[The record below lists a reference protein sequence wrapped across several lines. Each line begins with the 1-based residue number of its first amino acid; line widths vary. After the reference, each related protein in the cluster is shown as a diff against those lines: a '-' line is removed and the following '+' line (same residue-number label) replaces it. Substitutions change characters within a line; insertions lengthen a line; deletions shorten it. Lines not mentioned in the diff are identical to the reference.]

1 MPLTGFYLY
10 IFCLRVEC
18 MYQSPAPL
26 VAWHISCGFPSPAE
40 DYRESELDI
49 NELVIAHPD
58 ATFYVRVSGD
68 SMEGAGI
75 FEGDVLVVDRALDA
89 RNNTIIVAL
98 VNGEFTVKRLTMS
111 GDTLFLMPENPHYE
125 PLPITEE
132 MEFRVWGIATYVI
145 HRLR

>member
-1 MPLTGFYLY
+1 MRKYP
-10 IFCLRVEC
+10 V
-18 MYQSPAPL
+18 PL
-26 VAWHISCGFPSPAE
+26 VAWHISCGFPSPAD

-75 FEGDVLVVDRALDA
+75 FEGDVPVVDRALDVRKNA
-89 RNNTIIVAL
+89 IIVAL
-98 VNGEFTVKRLTMS
+98 LNGEFTVKRPSTFEN
-111 GDTLFLMPENPHYE
+111 TLFLMPENPNYH
-125 PLPITEE
+125 PIPITEE
-132 MEFRVWGIATYVI
+132 MEFRVWGTATYCI

>member
-1 MPLTGFYLY
+1 MRQPP
-10 IFCLRVEC
+10 
-18 MYQSPAPL
+18 SPL
-26 VAWHISCGFPSPAE
+26 VAWHIACGFPSPAD

-49 NELVIAHPD
+49 NELLIAHPE

-89 RNNTIIVAL
+89 RNNAIIVAL
-98 VNGEFTVKRLTMS
+98 LNGEFTVKRLLTN
-111 GDTLFLMPENPHYE
+111 GNTLTLMPENPLYE
-125 PLPITEE
+125 PIAITEE
-132 MEFRVWGIATYVI
+132 MEFRVWGIVTYVI

>member
-1 MPLTGFYLY
+1 MRQP
-10 IFCLRVEC
+10 
-18 MYQSPAPL
+18 PPPL
-26 VAWHISCGFPSPAE
+26 VAWHISCGFPSPAD

-49 NELVIAHPD
+49 NELVIAHPE

-75 FEGDVLVVDRALDA
+75 CEGDVLVVDRALDA
-89 RNNTIIVAL
+89 RENAIIVAL
-98 VNGEFTVKRLTMS
+98 VNGEFTVKRLSTL
-111 GDTLFLMPENPHYE
+111 GDTLFLMPENPRYD

>member
-1 MPLTGFYLY
+1 MHKD
-10 IFCLRVEC
+10 
-18 MYQSPAPL
+18 SPPL
-26 VAWHISCGFPSPAE
+26 VAWHISCGFPSPTD

-58 ATFYVRVSGD
+58 ATFYVRVSGN

-75 FEGDVLVVDRALDA
+75 CEGDVLVVDRALDA
-89 RNNTIIVAL
+89 WENAIIVAL
-98 VNGEFTVKRLTMS
+98 VNGECPVKRLVTS
-111 GDTLFLMPENPHYE
+111 DDTRILMPENPHYD

>member
-1 MPLTGFYLY
+1 M
-10 IFCLRVEC
+10 RKN
-18 MYQSPAPL
+18 SPPL
-26 VAWHISCGFPSPAE
+26 VAWHISCGFPSPAD
-40 DYRESELDI
+40 DYRESELDL
-49 NELVIAHPD
+49 NELVITHPE

-89 RNNTIIVAL
+89 RESAIVVAL
-98 VNGEFTVKRLTMS
+98 VNGEFTVKRLLTV
-111 GDTLFLMPENPHYE
+111 GDSAFLMPENPLYD

-132 MEFRVWGIATYVI
+132 MDFRVWGICTFVI

>member
-1 MPLTGFYLY
+1 MHKD
-10 IFCLRVEC
+10 
-18 MYQSPAPL
+18 SPPL
-26 VAWHISCGFPSPAE
+26 VAWHISCGFPSPAD

-58 ATFYVRVSGD
+58 ATFYVRVSGT

-75 FEGDVLVVDRALDA
+75 CEGDVLVVDRALDA
-89 RNNTIIVAL
+89 RENAIIVAL
-98 VNGEFTVKRLTMS
+98 VNGECTVKRLVTS
-111 GDTLFLMPENPHYE
+111 DDTLILMPENPHYD

>member
-1 MPLTGFYLY
+1 
-10 IFCLRVEC
+10 

>member
-1 MPLTGFYLY
+1 MRQPP
-10 IFCLRVEC
+10 
-18 MYQSPAPL
+18 SPL
-26 VAWHISCGFPSPAE
+26 VAWHISCGFPSPAD

-49 NELVIAHPD
+49 NELVIAHPE

-75 FEGDVLVVDRALDA
+75 CEGDVLVVDRALDA
-89 RNNTIIVAL
+89 RENAIIVAL
-98 VNGEFTVKRLTMS
+98 VNGEFTVKRLFTI
-111 GDTLFLMPENPHYE
+111 GDTLFLMPENPHYD

-145 HRLR
+145 HKLR

>member
-1 MPLTGFYLY
+1 VRQP
-10 IFCLRVEC
+10 
-18 MYQSPAPL
+18 PPPL
-26 VAWHISCGFPSPAE
+26 VAWHISCGFPSPAD

-49 NELVIAHPD
+49 NELVIAHPE

-75 FEGDVLVVDRALDA
+75 CEGDVLVVDRALDA
-89 RNNTIIVAL
+89 RENAIIVAL
-98 VNGEFTVKRLTMS
+98 VNGEFTVKRLFTS
-111 GDTLFLMPENPHYE
+111 GDTLLLMPENPRYD

>member
-1 MPLTGFYLY
+1 M
-10 IFCLRVEC
+10 R
-18 MYQSPAPL
+18 QSPPPL
-26 VAWHISCGFPSPAE
+26 VAWHISCGFPSPAD

-49 NELVIAHPD
+49 NELVIAHPE

-75 FEGDVLVVDRALDA
+75 CEGDVLVVDRALDPWENA
-89 RNNTIIVAL
+89 IIVAL
-98 VNGEFTVKRLTMS
+98 VNGECTVKRLSTI
-111 GDTLFLMPENPHYE
+111 GNTLFLMPENPLYD

-145 HRLR
+145 HKLR